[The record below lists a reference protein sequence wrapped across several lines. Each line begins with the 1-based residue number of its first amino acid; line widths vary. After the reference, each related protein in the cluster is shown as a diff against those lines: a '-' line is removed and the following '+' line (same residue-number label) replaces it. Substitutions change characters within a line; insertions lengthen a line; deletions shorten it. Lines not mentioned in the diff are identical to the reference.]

1 MRPGDFALERDSG
14 LIGWAIRLFTRSR
27 WNHAKLIVDESGKT
41 LEALA
46 SGAVYGK
53 VQPTDIVI
61 QAPLA
66 DNQRADIAHI
76 AWLLEGRPYA
86 YLDILALA
94 LAQFGIR
101 PKWAQRRLEN
111 EDQLFCSQLVDYA
124 WALAGFK
131 AFDDGRIPGDVT
143 PGDLADLAF
152 VKWWPVLQQP
162 AGYGFHGR

>member
-1 MRPGDFALERDSG
+1 MRPGDFALERDKG
-14 LIGWAIRLFTRSR
+14 FVGWGIRLFTRSR

-46 SGAVYGK
+46 SGAVYDK
-53 VQPTDIVI
+53 VLPTDIVVE
-61 QAPLA
+61 APLS
-66 DNQRADIAHI
+66 DSQRAGIPDI

-86 YLDILALA
+86 YLDIVALA

-101 PKWAQRRLEN
+101 PKWARRRLMN

-124 WALAGFK
+124 WELAGFK
-131 AFDDGRIPGDVT
+131 AFADGRIPGDVT

-152 VKWWPVLQQP
+152 VDWWPVLQHP
-162 AGYGFHGR
+162 AEYDITS